1 MISYEEVLDR
11 INAIPAGLTGD
22 DRTITWLTGAQVV
35 GLARNSRGHLELFL
49 AGDQLKPRTGTV
61 KSAMHHHSWHRD
73 NQPPLSANRI
83 RLPALGHFD
92 QVGAF
97 IAAELLREQADTN
110 LERAFAVTEPLIEL
124 AIKRLEIS
132 ENAILGLVGELLLL
146 DALCR
151 RAEGLHVGPLV
162 QAWDGWRRSARDLT
176 WEGTGVEIKTTTRT
190 TSSHAIHGVHQI
202 EPAAATNDDPG
213 EARLLLVS
221 IGLRQAD
228 TNMTAFS
235 IPSLV
240 ESIVDRLNATG
251 TTGLVDEFLTRVAMY
266 GSESGIGYEHATM
279 ASEAPFTAPFTLT
292 FFRGYDMTDPAV
304 QVLRRDDVVAHQHVD
319 AQSLTFRV
327 ELPATISINNPV
339 SGARRVAEWILGP
352 HSLDLQES

>member
-11 INAIPAGLTGD
+11 IKAVPAGLTGD
-22 DRTITWLTGAQVV
+22 DRVITWLTDAQVV
-35 GLARNSRGHLELFL
+35 GLARNNRGHLELFL
-49 AGDQLKPRTGTV
+49 AGEPLKPRTGTV
-61 KSAMHHHSWHRD
+61 KSAIHHHSWHRD
-73 NQPPLSANRI
+73 TQPPLSASRI

-132 ENAILGLVGELLLL
+132 ENAILGLIGELLLL

-151 RAEGLHVGPLV
+151 RVDDLLVGPII
-162 QAWDGWRRSARDLT
+162 QAWDGWRRSARDLR
-176 WEGTGVEIKTTTRT
+176 WESTGVEIKTTTRT
-190 TSSHAIHGVHQI
+190 TSSHTIHGVHQI
-202 EPAAATNDDPG
+202 EPAASTDDEPG
-213 EARLLLVS
+213 EARLILVS
-221 IGLRQAD
+221 IGLRHAD
-228 TNMTAFS
+228 LHMPALS
-235 IPSLV
+235 IPALV
-240 ESIVDRLNATG
+240 ESIVKRLNAAG
-251 TTGLVDEFLTRVAMY
+251 ASGSVNEFLTRVAMY

-279 ASEAPFTAPFTLT
+279 ANEAPFTAPFTAT
-292 FFRGYDMTDPAV
+292 FIRGYDMTDPAV

-327 ELPATISINNPV
+327 ELPATINLENPV
-339 SGARRVAEWILGP
+339 AGARRVAEAILGL
-352 HSLDLQES
+352 HN

>member
-1 MISYEEVLDR
+1 MTSYEEVLEQ
-11 INAIPAGLTGD
+11 ISAIPAGITGD
-22 DRTITWLTGAQVV
+22 DRTITWLTNAQVV
-35 GLARNSRGHLELFL
+35 GLARNNRGHLELFL
-49 AGDQLKPRTGTV
+49 AGDRLKPRTGTV
-61 KSAMHHHSWHRD
+61 KSAIHYHTWHRD
-73 NQPPLSANRI
+73 TQPPLSANRI
-83 RLPALGHFD
+83 LLPALGHFD

-97 IAAELLREQADTN
+97 IAAELLRERVDTD

-124 AIKRLEIS
+124 AIKRLQIS

-151 RAEGLHVGPLV
+151 HAGNLHVGPVV

-176 WEGTGVEIKTTTRT
+176 WQGTGVEIKTTTRT

-202 EPAAATNDDPG
+202 EPAAANDDDAG

-228 TNMTAFS
+228 PNVPALS

-240 ESIVDRLNATG
+240 ESIVERLNATG
-251 TTGLVDEFLTRVAMY
+251 ACGLADEFLTRVAMY
-266 GSESGIGYEHATM
+266 GSESGIGYEHAKM
-279 ASEAPFTAPFTLT
+279 ANEAPFTTPFTVT
-292 FFRGYDMTDPAV
+292 FIRGYDMTDPAV

-327 ELPATISINNPV
+327 ELPATISLDNPV
-339 SGARRVAEWILGP
+339 AGARRVAEAILGL
-352 HSLDLQES
+352 HN